1 MNRLMM
7 ALGTA
12 LVVLQTPAVLAAEWV
27 NVAKNSVGDSFSID
41 KSAIQRNGD
50 IVRYWEFREFPQ
62 PNNAFLEE
70 TVEQPVHGVVIG
82 WSADCTSMVQRLRQV
97 TAYDKNR
104 QLIQRFTYGDAG
116 SLAQPKTGSSAHTA
130 LKYVCEFKP

>member
-1 MNRLMM
+1 MKRL
-7 ALGTA
+7 LSGLTA
-12 LVVLQTPAVLAAEWV
+12 AATLLSTPAVMAAEWV
-27 NVAKNSVGDSFSID
+27 NVAKNSVGDAFSID

-70 TVEQPVHGVVIG
+70 AVEQPVHGVVIG
-82 WSADCTSMVQRLRQV
+82 WSADCASMIQRLRQV

-104 QLIQRFTYGDAG
+104 KLIQRFTYGDAG
-116 SLAQPKTGSSAHTA
+116 SLAQPKPGSSAYTA
-130 LKYVCEFKP
+130 LKYVCDFKE

>member
-1 MNRLMM
+1 MKRLITG
-7 ALGTA
+7 LSITI
-12 LVVLQTPAVLAAEWV
+12 VVAYTPAAIAAEWV

-82 WSADCTSMVQRLRQV
+82 WSADCTSMAQRLRQV

-104 QLIQRFTYGDAG
+104 KLIQRFTYGDAG
-116 SLAQPKTGSSAHTA
+116 SLVQPKPGSSAYTA
-130 LKYVCEFKP
+130 LKYVCEFKE

>member
-1 MNRLMM
+1 MKRWVTGLT
-7 ALGTA
+7 TA
-12 LVVLQTPAVLAAEWV
+12 IAVLHAPAVMAAEWV

-70 TVEQPVHGVVIG
+70 TVEPPVHGVVIG
-82 WSADCTSMVQRLRQV
+82 WSADCTSMIQRLRQV
-97 TAYDKNR
+97 TAYDKSR
-104 QLIQRFTYGDAG
+104 KLIQRFTYGDAG
-116 SLAQPKTGSSAHTA
+116 SLAQPKPGSSAYTA
-130 LKYVCEFKP
+130 LKYVCEFKE

>member
-1 MNRLMM
+1 MKRL
-7 ALGTA
+7 LSGLTA
-12 LVVLQTPAVLAAEWV
+12 AVTLLSTPAVMAAEWV
-27 NVAKNSVGDSFSID
+27 NVAKNSVGDAFSID

-82 WSADCTSMVQRLRQV
+82 WSADCASMIQRLRQV

-104 QLIQRFTYGDAG
+104 KLIQRFTYGDAG
-116 SLAQPKTGSSAHTA
+116 SLAQPKLGSSAYTA
-130 LKYVCEFKP
+130 LKYVCDFKE